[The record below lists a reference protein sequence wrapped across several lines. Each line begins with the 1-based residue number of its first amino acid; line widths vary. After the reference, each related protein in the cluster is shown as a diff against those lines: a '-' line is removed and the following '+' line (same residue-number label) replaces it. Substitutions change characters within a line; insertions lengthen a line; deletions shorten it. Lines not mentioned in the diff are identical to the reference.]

1 MNNDSQQRVEPPYYP
16 AQPKSNRKLW
26 IIGIVLGA
34 ILVCMGGCVACASF
48 LAISAF
54 NEDNQDSAPAQGRG
68 VSERGSTTPNREGV
82 AEAATELAGGS
93 WSGALNCEDGDTL
106 PVVIKV
112 SDDGLPVYSYRT
124 RSGDREEAIR
134 SVGQTFRFVPPE
146 GGVFNAVVDSLS
158 VSADRFSYSTATSSE
173 RAGGGSITQGGGRTS
188 VSAVLSGD
196 ELEVEVGMSSS
207 ASASQPGIIIRGDES
222 TSVCRGRIPKQ

>member
-1 MNNDSQQRVEPPYYP
+1 MNNPSQQRVEPPNYAP
-16 AQPKSNRKLW
+16 PPSSNRKLW
-26 IIGIVLGA
+26 IIGIVLGL

-54 NEDNQDSAPAQGRG
+54 NENRQDSAPTRRSG
-68 VSERGSTTPNREGV
+68 VSERGNTPQNKEGV
-82 AEAATELAGGS
+82 DQAATELAGGS

-112 SDDGLPVYSYRT
+112 SGDGMPVYSYRT

-158 VSADRFSYSTATSSE
+158 VSGDRFSYSTATSSE

-188 VSAVLSGD
+188 VSAVLSGN

-222 TSVCRGRIPKQ
+222 TSICRGKIPKQ

>member
-1 MNNDSQQRVEPPYYP
+1 MNDPSQQRVEPPYYP
-16 AQPKSNRKLW
+16 AQPSGNKKLW
-26 IIGIVLGA
+26 IIGIVLGV
-34 ILVCMGGCVACASF
+34 ILLCMGGCVACASF
-48 LAISAF
+48 LAISAL
-54 NEDNQDSAPAQGRG
+54 NEDNQDSAPARGRG
-68 VSERGSTTPNREGV
+68 VSQRGSTSRNQEGV
-82 AEAATELAGGS
+82 AGAATELAGGS

-112 SDDGLPVYSYRT
+112 SDDGMPVYSYRT
-124 RSGDREEAIR
+124 RSGDREETIT

-146 GGVFNAVVDSLS
+146 GGVFNAVVDSLA

-196 ELEVEVGMSSS
+196 ELEVEVGISSR
-207 ASASQPGIIIRGDES
+207 ATASQPGIVIGGDES
-222 TSVCRGRIPKQ
+222 TSVCRGKIPRQ